1 MRDFAFATSSSSLSA
16 KSLSKEKR
24 DHNFLLSVTRVPLG
38 LGETF
43 CDLVSTPKVRGG
55 QVLFTDK
62 LVYGTIDELPL
73 N

>member
-1 MRDFAFATSSSSLSA
+1 MRDFAFATSSSSPSA

-24 DHNFLLSVTRVPLG
+24 DHNFRLSVTRVPLG
-38 LGETF
+38 LGVAL
-43 CDLVSTPKVRGG
+43 CDLVSTPEVRGG
-55 QVLFTDK
+55 QVLFTGK